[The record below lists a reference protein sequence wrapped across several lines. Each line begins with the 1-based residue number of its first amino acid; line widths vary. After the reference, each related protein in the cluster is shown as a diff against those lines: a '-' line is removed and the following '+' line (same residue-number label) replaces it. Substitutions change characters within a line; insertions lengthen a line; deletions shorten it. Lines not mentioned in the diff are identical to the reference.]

1 MVSAPARRVVRLD
14 VAHHSIAP
22 TNGYEAAPIPDWLAE
37 LSPAEQR
44 LVAGREY
51 GHLAPAASVCLIS
64 PAALRASRLS
74 RALTDAVSNCWQ
86 PSRHPTPLAEVAAGG
101 GIDLAERW
109 QWDRAG

>member
-1 MVSAPARRVVRLD
+1 MSAPARRVVRLD

-22 TNGYEAAPIPDWLAE
+22 VNGYEAAPIPDWLAE

-51 GHLAPAASVCLIS
+51 GHLAPAA
-64 PAALRASRLS
+64 A
-74 RALTDAVSNCWQ
+74 
-86 PSRHPTPLAEVAAGG
+86 PSQHPTPLAEVAAGGG